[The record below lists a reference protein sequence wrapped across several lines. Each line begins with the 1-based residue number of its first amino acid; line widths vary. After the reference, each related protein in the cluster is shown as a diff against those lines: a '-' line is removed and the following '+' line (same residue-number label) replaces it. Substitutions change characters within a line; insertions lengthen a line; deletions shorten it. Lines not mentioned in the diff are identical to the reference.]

1 MVKKIAQDKALTLA
15 LAETLREHWQVLA
28 GDKLCGMFKPFEV
41 MQESERAKLTQEL
54 EDEAIKRCE
63 KIDNDEKRIARV
75 KQIVQEKIE
84 EAKLVRITPEGRQQV
99 NEFMLSQLLERFRQA
114 SYFNAGTDTA
124 PTLRLFSPE
133 TRFSFDNGE
142 LEARQRAEA
151 EFQRN
156 LSIPLADKI
165 EMADLQARR
174 DALSPP
180 IETLAAKVHRRP
192 QKLITGMDA
201 ILLLGREGINK
212 VLDTPKITIGEWA
225 RYIQEERNE
234 ETVRERALQAKEAKN
249 ARYFQEL
256 LGPVLR
262 GGRFIKLRR
271 DTIRM
276 ENDIVSV
283 ENDIVSVEK
292 ILDEEGKVQGL
303 NFSFSSKMDKAPFR
317 EQFTEWARAHADVC
331 DDGGELS
338 RCLDSGGESFVHS
351 YTRMIAQS
359 MENSATLEVKVEDG
373 GDAIV
378 VAPKSRAHKAADD
391 FALLQRALTLMPPP
405 PRRAV

>member
-151 EFQRN
+151 E
-156 LSIPLADKI
+156 
-165 EMADLQARR
+165 
-174 DALSPP
+174 
-180 IETLAAKVHRRP
+180 
-192 QKLITGMDA
+192 
-201 ILLLGREGINK
+201 
-212 VLDTPKITIGEWA
+212 
-225 RYIQEERNE
+225 
-234 ETVRERALQAKEAKN
+234 
-249 ARYFQEL
+249 
-256 LGPVLR
+256 
-262 GGRFIKLRR
+262 
-271 DTIRM
+271 
-276 ENDIVSV
+276 
-283 ENDIVSVEK
+283 
-292 ILDEEGKVQGL
+292 
-303 NFSFSSKMDKAPFR
+303 
-317 EQFTEWARAHADVC
+317 
-331 DDGGELS
+331 
-338 RCLDSGGESFVHS
+338 
-351 YTRMIAQS
+351 
-359 MENSATLEVKVEDG
+359 
-373 GDAIV
+373 
-378 VAPKSRAHKAADD
+378 
-391 FALLQRALTLMPPP
+391 
-405 PRRAV
+405 